1 DCKSNTKFFEWMTED
16 EAHRRKVK
24 LKAEGSE
31 EVSGLVMPP
40 VGLNE
45 KDLSDCLQSHNVDL
59 SRFGTNGA
67 RSLKEFSRELMSGE
81 SFLVID
87 ASGKVVRV
95 VDQVWLVV
103 VSPSDKILVQ
113 VAYVAPDGSKQVL
126 KRLPVAKARPDES
139 QFVTARRLLQKQIRI
154 DANQV
159 CLNPSARIF
168 EESRESGSVPG
179 MLTVYRRRFIEAT
192 VMA

>member
-1 DCKSNTKFFEWMTED
+1 MAAECAGQLFPASSVISFPFLLGSFEARWKYFSGADCKSNTKFFEWMTED

-87 ASGKVVRV
+87 ASGK
-95 VDQVWLVV
+95 
-103 VSPSDKILVQ
+103 
-113 VAYVAPDGSKQVL
+113 AM
-126 KRLPVAKARPDES
+126 
-139 QFVTARRLLQKQIRI
+139 
-154 DANQV
+154 
-159 CLNPSARIF
+159 
-168 EESRESGSVPG
+168 SRW
-179 MLTVYRRRFIEAT
+179 
-192 VMA
+192 